1 MAKKS
6 DCHFLNEMSVFESV
20 VATLKTEVSRD
31 IEERILEV
39 CTEIDENLV
48 LLKDH
53 THSVSVQGCLASI
66 VNLDGKL
73 REIARKPTES
83 SETLKI
89 EELEY
94 APTDRESRL
103 PYLHCSFCSFKT
115 KRANHLSKHL
125 ALHSKIQTIVS
136 CDRCDFKCLRQAD
149 LAKHVRKL
157 HQSSKKEEQGELYQ
171 QTTVQ
176 RCNQCF
182 YEAKSVKVLENHKS
196 TKHSSSANGQIFEC
210 QKCPYKTPKAIRMNR
225 HSVRHS
231 VKHSVARK
239 LYRCDFLHCGYKTV
253 KASNF
258 TRHQLTHDNN
268 DRKHLC
274 IICGLTF
281 KRSDTL
287 KQHLSVHGEGH
298 VCEICNRICRSLSHL
313 NDHKATHSSDK
324 NFLCQ
329 HCGQKFKTKAAQV
342 RHIRC
347 HHNLKENR
355 INDINDLKLEEE
367 EDEPVIYTLD
377 LTQDPHHAI
386 DNNLQYLI
394 NESGSLIINSN
405 HDLS

>member
-1 MAKKS
+1 
-6 DCHFLNEMSVFESV
+6 MSVFETV
-20 VATLKTEVSRD
+20 VATLKSKVSRD
-31 IEERILEV
+31 VEGRILEV
-39 CTEIDENLV
+39 CTEIDENLI

-66 VNLDGKL
+66 VTLEAKIKELD
-73 REIARKPTES
+73 RKSTEP
-83 SETLKI
+83 SEVLKI
-89 EELEY
+89 EELRF
-94 APTDRESRL
+94 AKPDREGRL
-103 PYLHCSFCSFKT
+103 PYLHCSLCSFKT

-149 LAKHVRKL
+149 LAKHVRRV
-157 HQSSKKEEQGELYQ
+157 HQSSTKEEQGDLYQ
-171 QTTVQ
+171 QTAVVH

-182 YEAKSVKVLENHKS
+182 YEARSLKVLENHKS
-196 TKHSSSANGQIFEC
+196 TKHSSSPNGQIFEC
-210 QKCPYKTPKAIRMNR
+210 QRCPYKTPKAIRMNR

-231 VKHSVARK
+231 VTHSVPRK
-239 LYRCDFLHCGYKTV
+239 LYRCDFLNCGYKTV
-253 KASNF
+253 KSSNF

-329 HCGQKFKTKAAQV
+329 PCGQKFKTKAAQL

-347 HHNLKENR
+347 HHIMKENR
-355 INDINDLKLEEE
+355 INDINDLKLEEEE

-377 LTQDPHHAI
+377 LTQDPQQAI
-386 DNNLQYLI
+386 ENNLQYLI

>member
-1 MAKKS
+1 
-6 DCHFLNEMSVFESV
+6 MSVFETV
-20 VATLKTEVSRD
+20 VATLKSKVSRD
-31 IEERILEV
+31 VEGRILEV
-39 CTEIDENLV
+39 CTEIDENLI

-66 VNLDGKL
+66 VTLEAKIKELD
-73 REIARKPTES
+73 RKSTEP
-83 SETLKI
+83 SEVLKI
-89 EELEY
+89 EELRF
-94 APTDRESRL
+94 AKPDREGRL
-103 PYLHCSFCSFKT
+103 PYLHCSLCSFKT

-149 LAKHVRKL
+149 LAKHVRRV
-157 HQSSKKEEQGELYQ
+157 HQSSTKEEQGDLYQ
-171 QTTVQ
+171 QTAVVH

-182 YEAKSVKVLENHKS
+182 YEARSLKVLENHKS
-196 TKHSSSANGQIFEC
+196 TKHSSSLNGQIFEC
-210 QKCPYKTPKAIRMNR
+210 QRCSYKTPKAIRMNR

-231 VKHSVARK
+231 VTHSVPRK
-239 LYRCDFLHCGYKTV
+239 LYRCDFLNCGYKTV
-253 KASNF
+253 KSSNF

-268 DRKHLC
+268 GRKHLC

-329 HCGQKFKTKAAQV
+329 HCGQKFKTKAAQL

-347 HHNLKENR
+347 HHIMKENR
-355 INDINDLKLEEE
+355 INDINDLKLEEEE

-377 LTQDPHHAI
+377 LTQDPQQAI
-386 DNNLQYLI
+386 ENNLQYLI